1 MKAEG
6 QEHRAK
12 GRGQKVRRLEPW
24 WENEGVKGLLSRP
37 HGDKVHVYLW
47 GLLWAFSMAIAP
59 IAVAQQAWDF
69 YYRLG
74 LQQLRSG
81 DPRGAIESLT
91 SAIRKGPAPGPRR
104 PTAGGQLVNFFPY
117 LYLARAYLALQDCDQ
132 ARRMIE
138 TSVQMGE
145 VPKDHPDYTLQ
156 FVPTQQSIQKACGTP
171 APPPKPEPEA
181 PPPKKEVPET
191 PSPEAPPPSP
201 PVSPGAEAPAGP
213 PPAVRPAVPVEV
225 LRQAVRLYRQG
236 AYRDVVRLLFESQRT
251 HELDDSAYFLVGCS
265 LAAQYFWEGQRD
277 RRLLQEARTYFQRVQ
292 TLPPS
297 LQAVVPDLVS
307 PKVWAVYEA
316 ARRTGRE

>member
-1 MKAEG
+1 MT
-6 QEHRAK
+6 
-12 GRGQKVRRLEPW
+12 GRWAWPTLGA
-24 WENEGVKGLLSRP
+24 GVGLWVL
-37 HGDKVHVYLW
+37 G
-47 GLLWAFSMAIAP
+47 MATAP
-59 IAVAQQAWDF
+59 VAVAQQSWDF

-74 LQQLRSG
+74 LQQLRNG

-91 SAIRKGPAPGPRR
+91 NALRRGPPPGPRR
-104 PTAGGQLVNFFPY
+104 PTSGGQLVNFFPY

-138 TSVQMGE
+138 TSAQMGE

-156 FVPTQQSIQKACGTP
+156 FVPTQQNIRKACG
-171 APPPKPEPEA
+171 PPPEPGPEAPSPGKAVSVPPPTPEPEA
-181 PPPKKEVPET
+181 PPPKQ
-191 PSPEAPPPSP
+191 EASAPPPPSP
-201 PVSPGAEAPAGP
+201 PVAPGAET
-213 PPAVRPAVPVEV
+213 PAVRPAVPVEV
-225 LRQAVRLYRQG
+225 VRQAVRLYRQG

-251 HELDDSAYFLVGCS
+251 YELDDSAYFLVGCS
-265 LAAQYFWEGQRD
+265 LAARYFWEGQRD

-307 PKVWAVYEA
+307 PKVRAVYEA